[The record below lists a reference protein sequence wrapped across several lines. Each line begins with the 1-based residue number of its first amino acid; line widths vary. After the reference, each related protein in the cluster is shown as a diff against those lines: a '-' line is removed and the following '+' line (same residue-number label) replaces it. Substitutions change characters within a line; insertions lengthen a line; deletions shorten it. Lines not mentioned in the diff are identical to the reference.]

1 MANLGPRHL
10 SDDHYW
16 SLLELATDGMW
27 WWRVDTDEVRWS
39 PSLARSFGY
48 DEDDR
53 ALGDILALT
62 HPDDRELNRTAIEVH
77 LKEGGAYQA
86 VFRFR
91 QADGRYRWVRSRGTS
106 ARDDQGRPRIMY
118 GYVLDITEERAP
130 VEALR
135 VSEARFRAFIDHC
148 PAAAFLKDASGRHL
162 CANRA
167 AGELAGVPSEQ
178 LLGRRIEEFVD
189 DATHEAL
196 EELQR
201 RVMTSGAPAHW
212 LGPVRRRDGS
222 ERWVH
227 DVKFPVELEGGERA
241 VGGFALDLTDLRRAQ
256 RSAEAAQRLESL
268 GRLAGGVAHDFNNL
282 LTVILGHARIV
293 AREVGED
300 HPSAAGLREIVDA
313 AERSADLTAQL
324 LAFSRRQTARPDVMD
339 LRERIGGTLSLLGR
353 LIGEDVELDVRVEPG
368 IWQVRMD
375 PAHLD
380 QVLTNLCLNARDA
393 MPAGGRITLRLR
405 NVPACESAAGI
416 PATSRDRVLLEV
428 ADEGEGIEP
437 AILEN
442 IFEPFFSTKP
452 KNQGTGLG
460 LATVHGIVQQAGGT
474 VDVRTTPG
482 NGSIFR
488 ILLPREP
495 DPIPPASP
503 EADGEPEDRI
513 EGTVLVVED
522 SSAVL
527 RLATRMLSSL
537 GYEVLASSSPDRALE
552 LVEERGDEID
562 VLVTDVVMPGMNG
575 SDLAERV
582 QRVRPRIRPVYMSGH
597 PREVLSGRGVK
608 PLGSSFVQKPF
619 TIEALGAAV
628 RTAMDGSGEGG

>member
-1 MANLGPRHL
+1 MAELSSRHL
-10 SDDHYW
+10 ADDHYW

-62 HPDDRELNRTAIEVH
+62 HPDDRELHRAAVAAH
-77 LKEGGAYQA
+77 LETGGAYDA

-91 QADGRYRWVRSRGTS
+91 QADGSYRWVRSRGTTVQ
-106 ARDDQGRPRIMY
+106 DDEGRPRIMY
-118 GYVLDITEERAP
+118 GYVVDITEERDRT
-130 VEALR
+130 EALR
-135 VSEARFRAFIDHC
+135 VSEARFRAFVDHC

-162 CANRA
+162 CVNPA
-167 AGELAGVPSEQ
+167 AGELAGVPAEE
-178 LLGRRIEEFVD
+178 LMGRSISEFVD
-189 DATHEAL
+189 ETTDQAL
-196 EELQR
+196 EGLRQ
-201 RVMTSGAPAHW
+201 RVMTSGVPAHW
-212 LGPVRRRDGS
+212 LGPVRRKDGS

-256 RSAEAAQRLESL
+256 RTAEAAQRLESL
-268 GRLAGGVAHDFNNL
+268 GRLAGGVAHDFSNL
-282 LTVILGHARIV
+282 LTVILGHARMV
-293 AREVGED
+293 AREIGED
-300 HPSAAGLREIVDA
+300 HPSAPGLREIVDA

-324 LAFSRRQTARPDVMD
+324 LAFSRRQAARPDILD
-339 LRERIGGTLSLLGR
+339 LRERIGETLSLLGR

-368 IWQVRMD
+368 IWRVRMD

-380 QVLTNLCLNARDA
+380 QVLTNLCVNARDA

-405 NVPACESAAGI
+405 NLPAGESVDGI
-416 PATSRDRVLLEV
+416 LATSRDRVLLEV

-437 AILEN
+437 AVLEN

-452 KNQGTGLG
+452 TGQGTGLG
-460 LATVHGIVQQAGGT
+460 LAIVHGIVQQSGGT
-474 VDVRTTPG
+474 VDVRTAPG
-482 NGSIFR
+482 NGSVFR

-495 DPIPPASP
+495 APAGP
-503 EADGEPEDRI
+503 DEEDADGGAEEPVG
-513 EGTVLVVED
+513 GTVLVVED
-522 SSAVL
+522 SPAVL

-537 GYEVLASSSPDRALE
+537 GYEVLAAGSPDRALQV
-552 LVEERGDEID
+552 VEERGGEID

-575 SDLAERV
+575 PDLAEK
-582 QRVRPRIRPVYMSGH
+582 VRRIRPEVRHVYISGH
-597 PREVLSGRGVK
+597 PRELLSGRGLE
-608 PLGSSFVQKPF
+608 PLDASFVQKPF
-619 TIEALGAAV
+619 TIESLGAAV
-628 RTAMDGSGEGG
+628 RAAVEGDGPGG